1 MEKQEVQL
9 LVSASGQPV
18 YKIETDLGMAQ
29 GTLAKAVSGSRSLP
43 FKWED
48 KLRGYVMD
56 QGKTKSAET
65 PIKSVVEVQ
74 PGSDNTALEIL
85 LGKEVLRLSGKYRVH
100 HKTFLS
106 FAAEKWQAEVDGTYD
121 MAEKIINKSSFKEL
135 GECKYSWNWFVN
147 RFKELELDEEYREC
161 AEQIKASNL
170 TENQKNALLK
180 QMRQG
185 SL

>member
-9 LVSASGQPV
+9 LVSASGQAV

-43 FKWED
+43 LKWED
-48 KLRGYVMD
+48 KLRGYVME
-56 QGKTKSAET
+56 QGKIKTSEA

-74 PGSDNTALEIL
+74 PVSDNTALEIL
-85 LGKEVLRLSGKYRVH
+85 LGKEVLRLSGKYHVH

-135 GECKYSWNWFVN
+135 GDTKFTWNWFVN
-147 RFKELELDEEYREC
+147 RFKDLLYPEEFEEC
-161 AEQIKASNL
+161 ANQIKHSSL

-185 SL
+185 NL